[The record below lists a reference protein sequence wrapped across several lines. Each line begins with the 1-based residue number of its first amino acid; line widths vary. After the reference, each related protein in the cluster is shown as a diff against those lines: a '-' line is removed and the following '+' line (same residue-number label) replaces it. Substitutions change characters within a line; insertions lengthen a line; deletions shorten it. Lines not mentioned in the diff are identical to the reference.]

1 MLRARHFSKNK
12 GLIQFNQ
19 MKNWHTPN
27 YRFGKSEGERQYIR
41 RKLIFFFLISIVV
54 LIDCISKFFEKKL
67 QKYQYCIIIFVL
79 LQSLSVMLKLLLRL
93 SYCNGTHT
101 YKRRFLDA
109 LVLTLWELRKLPN
122 FLSETKQRER
132 PMKLW
137 IFMLSIL
144 WWVKCLYWLQRGAFS
159 VARFDRQGNAKTFKA
174 WTGHRTGSTFF
185 MFIVEY

>member
-1 MLRARHFSKNK
+1 MFSKKSDYHPTISSLLSELKMLSVQRVSEPSALRWRRFAVLTLRARHFSKNK

-54 LIDCISKFFEKKL
+54 LIDCISKNFEKKL

-93 SYCNGTHT
+93 SYCDGTHT

-109 LVLTLWELRKLPN
+109 LVLTL
-122 FLSETKQRER
+122 
-132 PMKLW
+132 
-137 IFMLSIL
+137 
-144 WWVKCLYWLQRGAFS
+144 
-159 VARFDRQGNAKTFKA
+159 
-174 WTGHRTGSTFF
+174 
-185 MFIVEY
+185 